1 MLWVLYSIL
10 SAFGIAT
17 ADAFTKK
24 ISPDADDYILNLSRF
39 LYASPFVLLLLFFIH
54 MPKLDSGFWIVLSL
68 TLPIEVLAQ
77 ILYVKAIRISP
88 LSIVAPFLSLTSV
101 FLVFTSYFM
110 LGELPTFMGF
120 LGISFVVIGAY
131 ILNLNDIKNGLMEP
145 FKSIFREKGCVYM
158 MIVAFLFSITSNLGK
173 ILVQKSSP
181 LFFSSIY
188 VPLLAVS
195 FGVMALFTSKG
206 GISQLNFN
214 FKGFFFIGL
223 FYGLSVV
230 FHTLAILLAIVPYM
244 ISVKRTSS
252 VFSVFYGYF
261 LFKEKNIMER
271 AIGSIIMLMGAALII
286 FS

>member
-1 MLWVLYSIL
+1 MWVLYSIL

-39 LYASPFVLLLLFFIH
+39 LYATPFVLLLLFFIH
-54 MPKLDSGFWIVLSL
+54 MPKLDSGFWIMLSL

-120 LGISFVVIGAY
+120 SGILFVVIGAY
-131 ILNLNDIKNGLMEP
+131 ILNLNDIKNGLMGP

-195 FGVMALFTSKG
+195 FGVIALFTSRV
-206 GISQLNFN
+206 GIIQLNFN

-230 FHTLAILLAIVPYM
+230 FHTLAILLTIVPYM

-271 AIGSIIMLMGAALII
+271 VIGAIIMLIGTALII